1 MKVHLVTFY
10 LNEHE
15 RIHTGEKPYA
25 CSKCD
30 KTFDEDPQGRKA
42 ISLFKIQQCIQ
53 PESPFEETYQ
63 DPYRRKVRFT
73 ANV

>member
-1 MKVHLVTFY
+1 MKLQLVSDI
-10 LNEHE
+10 LNKHE

-42 ISLFKIQQCIQ
+42 ISLFKI
-53 PESPFEETYQ
+53 
-63 DPYRRKVRFT
+63 
-73 ANV
+73 